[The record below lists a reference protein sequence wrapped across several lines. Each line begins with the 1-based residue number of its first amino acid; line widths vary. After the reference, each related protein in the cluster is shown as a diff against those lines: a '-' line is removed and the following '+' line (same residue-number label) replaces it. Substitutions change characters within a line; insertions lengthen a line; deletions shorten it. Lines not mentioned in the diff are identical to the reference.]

1 MIDPIFHIKTE
12 EENATFGRFVIE
24 PLEQGF
30 GQTLANS
37 LRRVLLTSLPGAA
50 ITKIKVNGV
59 KHKFSTLEGM
69 SEDMIDL
76 ILNLKQ
82 VRFKYNGEK
91 PVKLELEKT
100 GPGQVKAGDIK
111 TPATIQVVNKD
122 QILASLADKKSK
134 LKMEIT
140 VEKGFG
146 YLPAE
151 VEKDGKLGV
160 IPVDASFTPV
170 KKVNYQV
177 EATRVGQRTDL
188 DKLVLEITTDGTV
201 KPKDA
206 LKSSAKMLITF
217 FNQIINPKKVEV
229 KEEPKPQIYE
239 EATKLTLE
247 ELDLPTRI
255 INALRKSGY
264 GTVSDLLGINPDNL
278 AKIKNLG
285 EKSIKIVQAALAKKK
300 VVWEPGESHEASS

>member
-1 MIDPIFHIKTE
+1 MIDPIFHIKAA
-12 EENATFGRFVIE
+12 EENATFGRFIIE

-30 GQTLANS
+30 GHTLANS

-50 ITKIKVNGV
+50 ITQIKINGV

-69 SEDMIDL
+69 SEDIIDL

-82 VRFKYNGEK
+82 VRLKYDGEK
-91 PVKLELEKT
+91 PVKLELEKN

-111 TPATIQVVNKD
+111 CPANVQVINKD
-122 QILASLADKKSK
+122 LVLASLADKKSR
-134 LKMEIT
+134 LKVEIV

-151 VEKDGKLGV
+151 VEKSEKLGV
-160 IPVDASFTPV
+160 IPLDASFSPV
-170 KKVNYQV
+170 KMVNYQV

-188 DKLVLEITTDGTV
+188 DKLVLEITTDGTI
-201 KPKDA
+201 KPKEA
-206 LKSSAKMLITF
+206 LKSSAKLLIAF
-217 FNQIINPKKVEV
+217 FNQVVNPKKVEV
-229 KEEPKPQIYE
+229 KEEPKPQLYE

-264 GTVSDLLGINPDNL
+264 GTVSDLLGINPGNL

-285 EKSIKIVQAALAKKK
+285 EKSIKTVQAALAKKK
-300 VVWEPGESHEASS
+300 VIWEPGENNEASS